1 MIFPQEAETLAQG
14 TLENYI
20 NSCDCKTP
28 QDVANVLMK
37 LISMSGLAMCSVV
50 GQQEAVARLQGTTNR
65 IAKSQS
71 GKNWFPHNIH

>member
-37 LISMSGLAMCSVV
+37 LISMSGLAMLPDFKV
-50 GQQEAVARLQGTTNR
+50 QL
-65 IAKSQS
+65 IA
-71 GKNWFPHNIH
+71 